1 MIGDEDEKATCVPA
15 DGLDVARKMRAFLL
29 GPVPVRR
36 RGCSLRRPRFRGP
49 PSSSPASNQALSARD
64 AIDADLCPFGPQP
77 GIVVAPVITDEGGG
91 RAGHVLSSFNV
102 GPRASGAGCRSTA
115 DSRRE
120 RAPDAV

>member
-15 DGLDVARKMRAFLL
+15 DDLDVARKMRAFLL
-29 GPVPVRR
+29 GPRASQTEGLLLEKAPVPR
-36 RGCSLRRPRFRGP
+36 P

-64 AIDADLCPFGPQP
+64 AIDAGLCPFGPQP

-91 RAGHVLSSFNV
+91 RAGHVLSSLNV